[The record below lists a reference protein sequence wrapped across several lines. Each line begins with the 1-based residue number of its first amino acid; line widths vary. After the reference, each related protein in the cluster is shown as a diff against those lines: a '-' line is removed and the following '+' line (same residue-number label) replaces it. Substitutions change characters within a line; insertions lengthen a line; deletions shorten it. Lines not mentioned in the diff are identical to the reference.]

1 MASTALRS
9 PASLAALDLNAR
21 QAVWLAC
28 ASMASV
34 TVVDIAVNQR
44 IGLLFGASFVLVAI
58 TIPLS
63 VNIGELFV
71 PAILPPL
78 LLIGT
83 ITVLT
88 VIIPSSIQV
97 DGLADSAGALQRIIA
112 GIIGQAAA
120 LVVGHLLALGVIGLR
135 ILTAPA
141 VH

>member
-28 ASMASV
+28 ASMAAI

-71 PAILPPL
+71 AAILPPL
-78 LLIGT
+78 LLIGS
-83 ITVLT
+83 IAVLA
-88 VIIPSSIQV
+88 VIVPSSIPA
-97 DGLADSAGALQRIIA
+97 DGLADSAGALQRIIS
-112 GIIGQAAA
+112 GIIDQAAA
-120 LVVGHLLALGVIGLR
+120 LVVGHVLALGVIGLR
-135 ILTAPA
+135 IITAPA
-141 VH
+141 DH

>member
-1 MASTALRS
+1 MVSTALRS
-9 PASLAALDLNAR
+9 PALLASLDLNAR
-21 QAVWLAC
+21 QAVGLAC
-28 ASMASV
+28 ASMAAV
-34 TVVDIAVNQR
+34 TVVDIAVHQQ
-44 IGLLFGASFVLVAI
+44 IGLLFSISFVLIVI
-58 TIPLS
+58 TIPLT
-63 VNIGELFV
+63 VHIGELFV

-112 GIIGQAAA
+112 GTIGQAAA

-141 VH
+141 NH

>member
-28 ASMASV
+28 ASMAAI